1 MYTSP
6 RSILCHTPVT
16 SSSLPMSRLPRHGDP
31 SYYSHPWRTS
41 STKTTKATGKKTCMA
56 LAFPASGKHDGPEA
70 AGHHSSLM
78 KKMGIYII
86 SVEGSTLTSYFYL
99 PRSGDMPTL
108 LGHLHTGFTCFPPV
122 PSPHTCPGN
131 SVHEIAPG
139 GEDSKTFDT

>member
-1 MYTSP
+1 M
-6 RSILCHTPVT
+6 VT
-16 SSSLPMSRLPRHGDP
+16 LRITAIHGGP
-31 SYYSHPWRTS
+31 AVQKLQKPLVRNHVWLWHPQLLVSMMDLKLLVTN
-41 STKTTKATGKKTCMA
+41 
-56 LAFPASGKHDGPEA
+56 
-70 AGHHSSLM
+70 SSLM